1 MPGTE
6 PIARL
11 IELLHQAMRAQAL
24 HAPDHPAARRALEE
38 LEAWLPPLM
47 AARGPIRLLDNGEG
61 LSCQDEPVLESPYA
75 ALALSRELE
84 LRNLGGIAFLPGL
97 DPGELST
104 LLFIL
109 LTPPERVAEMGGAE
123 AFLPGEGL
131 LRVLPRLEPP
141 PVDHATALVVSG
153 EDLAWD
159 EVFGP
164 PPPPPEVL
172 APIAWVSLAEAGLE
186 DCEFVFLPETVP
198 QPMPEPEPLTEEEL
212 RRLPPAQY

>member
-1 MPGTE
+1 MSGTE

-24 HAPDHPAARRALEE
+24 HAPEHPVARQALAE
-38 LEAWLPPLM
+38 LEGCLPPLL
-47 AARGPIRLLDNGEG
+47 AAYGAIRLLGNGEG
-61 LSCQDEPVLESPYA
+61 LSFQDEPMLESAYA

-123 AFLPGEGL
+123 ALLPEDGL
-131 LRVLPRLEPP
+131 LRVLPRLEPT

-159 EVFGP
+159 EVFVP
-164 PPPPPEVL
+164 PAPPPEVL

-186 DCEFVFLPETVP
+186 ECEFVFLPETVP
-198 QPMPEPEPLTEEEL
+198 QPMPEPEPLTAEEL
-212 RRLPPAQY
+212 RRLPPAQH